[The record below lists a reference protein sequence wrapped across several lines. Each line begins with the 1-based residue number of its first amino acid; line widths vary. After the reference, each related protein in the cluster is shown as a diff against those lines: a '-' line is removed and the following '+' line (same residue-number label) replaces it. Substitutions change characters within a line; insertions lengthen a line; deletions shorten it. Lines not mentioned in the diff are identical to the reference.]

1 MNFCLKI
8 INCLIPLT
16 PQTIMNYF
24 INPQHKYIYIYIIIN
39 RNKIFDLFS
48 QCMTY
53 ETIKGEYYNTH
64 IVFEI
69 FDTIINNMQYLV
81 VNTYPK
87 PLIEI
92 NESFVDLLSYYNI
105 NISKDV
111 LKYILSTSP
120 LSSSEPSIMIVVN
133 YINSQKEILLNSTTF
148 DTNELKHFINQLNN
162 YIQRHNDLLNTTTL
176 HLFDIITRVYLYIY
190 IYYY

>member
-1 MNFCLKI
+1 
-8 INCLIPLT
+8 
-16 PQTIMNYF
+16 
-24 INPQHKYIYIYIIIN
+24 
-39 RNKIFDLFS
+39 
-48 QCMTY
+48 MTY
-53 ETIKGEYYNTH
+53 ETIKGEYYNSH

-190 IYYY
+190 YY